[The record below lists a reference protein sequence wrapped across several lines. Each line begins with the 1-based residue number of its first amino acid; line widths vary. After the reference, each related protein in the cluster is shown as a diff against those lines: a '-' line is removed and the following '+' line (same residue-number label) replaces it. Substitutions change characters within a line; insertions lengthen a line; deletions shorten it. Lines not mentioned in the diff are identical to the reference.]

1 MSDDTTTTTTQDT
14 PEYLTV
20 KPGDILTFDIL
31 TWQNEG
37 YEFGRPCLMLSP
49 VIREDSDHEP
59 WNLVESVA
67 MDFVCFGKALK
78 NNQQDQINWRGWNL
92 KTKRRRFNEALKG
105 KEFPIAGY
113 RATRT
118 VIEIVKDEKWENG
131 LNYREISTV
140 EGPE

>member
-1 MSDDTTTTTTQDT
+1 MSDKPT
-14 PEYLTV
+14 PIEQAQPDYLTA

-67 MDFVCFGKALK
+67 MDLVCDGRAVA
-78 NNQQDQINWRGWNL
+78 NNQQGQIEWRGWNL
-92 KTKRRRFNEALKG
+92 KTKRRRFSEALKG
-105 KEFPIAGY
+105 KRFPVAGY

-118 VIEIVKDEKWENG
+118 VIEIVKDDRWESG
-131 LNYREISTV
+131 INYREISTV
-140 EGPE
+140 EGPK

>member
-1 MSDDTTTTTTQDT
+1 MSDGTSTGE
-14 PEYLTV
+14 PSYITV

-37 YEFGRPCLMLSP
+37 YAFGRPCLMLSP

-67 MDFVCFGKALK
+67 MDLACDGKAVT
-78 NNQQDQINWRGWNL
+78 NNQQGQIEWRGWNL

-105 KEFPIAGY
+105 KRFPVAGY

-118 VIEIVKDEKWENG
+118 VIEIVKDDRWKSG
-131 LNYREISTV
+131 INYREISTV

>member
-1 MSDDTTTTTTQDT
+1 MSKIPD
-14 PEYLTV
+14 EYLTV
-20 KPGDILTFDIL
+20 KLGDILTFDIL

-67 MDFVCFGKALK
+67 MDAVIDGKILK
-78 NNQQDQINWRGWNL
+78 NNQQDQIDWRGWNL
-92 KTKRRRFNEALKG
+92 KTKRRRFNEALAG
-105 KEFPIAGY
+105 KKFPVAGY

-118 VIEIVKDEKWENG
+118 VVKIVEDKRWASG
-131 LNYREISTV
+131 LGYEEISTV
-140 EGPE
+140 TKP